1 MRGMYQRVALGC
13 CALWSASALAQSC
26 QPNLLANPGFEQG
39 LSGWRAQGAQGDGDT
54 HSGRG
59 SLRYDNADAAQY
71 RTFNQALQVVPGQT
85 IDFGV
90 WLKTRGVRGQSRD
103 GGAGVYLQSFD
114 AQGRFLEG
122 SYPAGVTGD
131 SGWRQV
137 NASYT
142 VPPQAARITFGVYL
156 RKGSTG
162 TVWFDDAYA
171 CSRAPK
177 PALYQLGASAQGKVD
192 TLIVT
197 AQPQHLQVDSELL
210 NAEGQVVHRSRDRYQ
225 VEGQRRIEYPLPTG
239 LAQGEYRLRQQVT
252 GQQVTGQQSQPA
264 QGSEL
269 SFRVGQPAA
278 KVAID
283 SKGFTL
289 RDGQRLFPL
298 GIYANV
304 ATDEHLARI
313 ASAGFNTVLNY
324 DYGEKKDPY
333 AFFRNA
339 RKRGLLVI
347 YSVKDQYR
355 GSRFAPAVRGGDY
368 AAMTAW
374 YVQRLRS
381 QPNLLAWYINDELG
395 PEYLDKIEEKNLQ
408 IKRLDGDHPTFQV
421 LNKTG
426 ELDAYFNSS
435 DILAT
440 DPYPVGNDR
449 DLTRTT
455 RYTELTVQAARQA
468 RGAWVVMQIMDH
480 AAYDARRKPHP
491 PSEAE
496 IRNQAWQALIGG
508 AKGLLFYS
516 YTDLF
521 YKRKTGRFD
530 QREFDAT
537 WRGVAAVSQQIAAF
551 TPYLLTGK
559 STPLAGSDPQM
570 PARMFILGDRALLL
584 VANPYYREGSTR
596 LRLPAGWRQQGE
608 GTEVK
613 LALPAVGTATLWLQ
627 R

>member
-1 MRGMYQRVALGC
+1 MYQRVALGC

-142 VPPQAARITFGVYL
+142 VPPLAARITFGVYL

-171 CSRAPK
+171 CTRAPK

-252 GQQVTGQQSQPA
+252 GQQSQPA

-269 SFRVGQPAA
+269 SFRVGQPEA

>member
-1 MRGMYQRVALGC
+1 MYQMAALGC
-13 CALWSASALAQSC
+13 CAWWSASALAQSC

-39 LSGWRAQGAQGDGDT
+39 LSGWRAQGAQADGDA

-59 SLRYDNADAAQY
+59 SLRYDNADATQY

-90 WLKTRGVRGQSRD
+90 WLKTQGVRGQSRD

-137 NASYT
+137 SASYT
-142 VPPQAARITFGVYL
+142 VTPQAARITFGVYL

-162 TVWFDDAYA
+162 TAWFDDAYA
-171 CSRAPK
+171 CARAPT

-192 TLIVT
+192 TLLVT
-197 AQPQHLQVDSELL
+197 SQPQRLQVDSELL
-210 NAEGQVVHRSRDRYQ
+210 NAEGQVVHSSRDRYQ
-225 VEGQRRIEYPLPTG
+225 VERQRRIEYPLPTG
-239 LAQGEYRLRQQVT
+239 LAQGEYRLR
-252 GQQVTGQQSQPA
+252 QQVTGQQSQPA

-283 SKGFTL
+283 SEGFTL

-339 RKRGLLVI
+339 RQRGLLVI

-559 STPLAGSDPQM
+559 STPLAGSDPHM

-596 LRLPAGWRQQGE
+596 LRLPAGWRRQGE
-608 GTEVK
+608 GSEVK

>member
-1 MRGMYQRVALGC
+1 MRGMYRRAALGC
-13 CALWSASALAQSC
+13 CALWGAAALAQNC
-26 QPNLLANPGFEQG
+26 QPNLLTNPGFEQG
-39 LSGWRAQGAQGDGDT
+39 LSGWRAQGAQADGDT

-59 SLRYDNADAAQY
+59 SLRYDNADVAQY

-162 TVWFDDAYA
+162 TAWFDDAYA
-171 CSRAPK
+171 CARASM

-192 TLIVT
+192 TLVVT
-197 AQPQHLQVDSELL
+197 SQPQHLQVDSELL
-210 NAEGQVVHRSRDRYQ
+210 NAEGQVVHSSRDRYQ
-225 VEGQRRIEYPLPTG
+225 VEGQRRIEYQPPAG

-252 GQQVTGQQSQPA
+252 GPQSRQA

-283 SKGFTL
+283 SEGFTL

-368 AAMTAW
+368 AALTAW

-426 ELDAYFNSS
+426 ELDAHFNSS

-440 DPYPVGNDR
+440 DPYPVGNDS

-455 RYTELTVQAARQA
+455 RYTALTVQAARQA

-596 LRLPAGWRQQGE
+596 LRLPAGWRQQGAGAE
-608 GTEVK
+608 IA

>member
-1 MRGMYQRVALGC
+1 MRVLVTGATSGLGRNAAQWLLEAGHQVRATGRDERAGATLRRLGAEF
-13 CALWSASALAQSC
+13 CALDLAQATPQQC
-26 QPNLLANPGFEQG
+26 RELVTDCE
-39 LSGWRAQGAQGDGDT
+39 WVW
-54 HSGRG
+54 HC
-59 SLRYDNADAAQY
+59 AA
-71 RTFNQALQVVPGQT
+71 
-85 IDFGV
+85 
-90 WLKTRGVRGQSRD
+90 K
-103 GGAGVYLQSFD
+103 
-114 AQGRFLEG
+114 
-122 SYPAGVTGD
+122 
-131 SGWRQV
+131 
-137 NASYT
+137 
-142 VPPQAARITFGVYL
+142 
-156 RKGSTG
+156 
-162 TVWFDDAYA
+162 
-171 CSRAPK
+171 
-177 PALYQLGASAQGKVD
+177 
-192 TLIVT
+192 
-197 AQPQHLQVDSELL
+197 
-210 NAEGQVVHRSRDRYQ
+210 EGQVVHRSRDRYQ

-239 LAQGEYRLRQQVT
+239 LAQGEYRLR
-252 GQQVTGQQSQPA
+252 QQVTGQQSQPA

-537 WRGVAAVSQQIAAF
+537 WRGVATVSQQIAAF

>member
-1 MRGMYQRVALGC
+1 M
-13 CALWSASALAQSC
+13 
-26 QPNLLANPGFEQG
+26 
-39 LSGWRAQGAQGDGDT
+39 
-54 HSGRG
+54 
-59 SLRYDNADAAQY
+59 
-71 RTFNQALQVVPGQT
+71 PGQT

-162 TVWFDDAYA
+162 TAWFDDAYA
-171 CSRAPK
+171 CARASM

-192 TLIVT
+192 TLVVT
-197 AQPQHLQVDSELL
+197 SQPQHLQVDSELL
-210 NAEGQVVHRSRDRYQ
+210 NAEGQVVHSSRDRYQ
-225 VEGQRRIEYPLPTG
+225 VEGQRRIEYQPPAG

-252 GQQVTGQQSQPA
+252 GPQSRQA

-278 KVAID
+278 RVAID
-283 SKGFTL
+283 SEGFTL

-368 AAMTAW
+368 AALTAW

-395 PEYLDKIEEKNLQ
+395 PEYLDKIEEKTC
-408 IKRLDGDHPTFQV
+408 K
-421 LNKTG
+421 
-426 ELDAYFNSS
+426 
-435 DILAT
+435 
-440 DPYPVGNDR
+440 
-449 DLTRTT
+449 
-455 RYTELTVQAARQA
+455 
-468 RGAWVVMQIMDH
+468 
-480 AAYDARRKPHP
+480 
-491 PSEAE
+491 
-496 IRNQAWQALIGG
+496 
-508 AKGLLFYS
+508 
-516 YTDLF
+516 
-521 YKRKTGRFD
+521 
-530 QREFDAT
+530 
-537 WRGVAAVSQQIAAF
+537 
-551 TPYLLTGK
+551 
-559 STPLAGSDPQM
+559 
-570 PARMFILGDRALLL
+570 
-584 VANPYYREGSTR
+584 
-596 LRLPAGWRQQGE
+596 
-608 GTEVK
+608 
-613 LALPAVGTATLWLQ
+613 
-627 R
+627 

>member
-1 MRGMYQRVALGC
+1 MKGMYQMAALGC
-13 CALWSASALAQSC
+13 CAWWSASALAQSC

-39 LSGWRAQGAQGDGDT
+39 LSGWRAQGAQADGDA

-59 SLRYDNADAAQY
+59 SLRYDNADATQY

-90 WLKTRGVRGQSRD
+90 WLKTQGVRGQSRD

-137 NASYT
+137 SASYT
-142 VPPQAARITFGVYL
+142 VTPQAARITFGVYL

-162 TVWFDDAYA
+162 TAWFDDAYA
-171 CSRAPK
+171 CARAPT

-192 TLIVT
+192 TLLVT
-197 AQPQHLQVDSELL
+197 SQPQRLQVDSELL
-210 NAEGQVVHRSRDRYQ
+210 NAEGQVVHSSRDRYQ
-225 VEGQRRIEYPLPTG
+225 VERQRRIEYPLPTG
-239 LAQGEYRLRQQVT
+239 LAQGEYRLR
-252 GQQVTGQQSQPA
+252 QQVTGQQSQPA

-283 SKGFTL
+283 SEGFTL

-339 RKRGLLVI
+339 RQRGLLVI

-559 STPLAGSDPQM
+559 STPLAGSDPHM

-596 LRLPAGWRQQGE
+596 LRLPAGWRRQGE
-608 GTEVK
+608 GSEVK